1 MSDLNNQL
9 NKYTSLLYEKIIEI
23 LNYIASLYNL
33 TVSKFNFDTSII
45 NESIGQITKFFVN
58 IYKIVIERLNL
69 EFNDLKLIYNS
80 FVSSLS
86 ANGQIAALF
95 ILVLII
101 FFIFFLIFSSGD
113 KKTSSRTKNSKTKNV
128 KQKSVKA
135 QLLEIEIDLLEL
147 QDKYSRK
154 VISLNSYLTETKRLE
169 EKANKIN

>member
-23 LNYIASLYNL
+23 INFITSLYNL
-33 TVSKFNFDTSII
+33 TISKFDFDTSIVS
-45 NESIGQITKFFVN
+45 ESINRISKFLINVYE
-58 IYKIVIERLNL
+58 ISIERAKI
-69 EFNDLKLIYNS
+69 EFNDIKLIYSS
-80 FVSSLS
+80 FVNSLS
-86 ANGQIAALF
+86 TNGQIAALS

-101 FFIFFLIFSSGD
+101 FFIFFLIFSSSD
-113 KKTSSRTKNSKTKNV
+113 KKTSSKTKNV

-154 VISLNSYLTETKRLE
+154 VISLNSYIAETKRLE

>member
-23 LNYIASLYNL
+23 INYITSLYNL
-33 TVSKFNFDTSII
+33 TISKFDFDTSIVS
-45 NESIGQITKFFVN
+45 ESISQISKFLINVYE
-58 IYKIVIERLNL
+58 ISIERANI
-69 EFNDLKLIYNS
+69 EFNDIKLIYNS
-80 FVSSLS
+80 FVNSLS
-86 ANGQIAALF
+86 TNGQIAALS

-101 FFIFFLIFSSGD
+101 FFIFFLIFSSSD
-113 KKTSSRTKNSKTKNV
+113 KKTSSKTKNV

-154 VISLNSYLTETKRLE
+154 VISLNSYIAETKRLE

>member
-23 LNYIASLYNL
+23 INYITSLYNL
-33 TVSKFNFDTSII
+33 TISKFDFDNSIVS
-45 NESIGQITKFFVN
+45 ESISQISKFLINVYE
-58 IYKIVIERLNL
+58 ISIERANL
-69 EFNDLKLIYNS
+69 EFNNIKLIYIS
-80 FVSSLS
+80 FVNSLS
-86 ANGQIAALF
+86 TNGQIAALS

-101 FFIFFLIFSSGD
+101 FFIFFLIFSSSD
-113 KKTSSRTKNSKTKNV
+113 KKTSSKTKNV

-154 VISLNSYLTETKRLE
+154 VISLNSYIAETKRLG
-169 EKANKIN
+169 EKAKKIN

>member
-23 LNYIASLYNL
+23 INYITSLYNL
-33 TVSKFNFDTSII
+33 TISKFDFDTNIVS
-45 NESIGQITKFFVN
+45 ESISQISKFLINVYE
-58 IYKIVIERLNL
+58 ISIERTKI
-69 EFNDLKLIYNS
+69 EFNDIKLIYSS
-80 FVSSLS
+80 FVNSLS
-86 ANGQIAALF
+86 TNGRIAALS

-101 FFIFFLIFSSGD
+101 FFIFFLIFSSSE
-113 KKTSSRTKNSKTKNV
+113 KKTSSKTKNI

-154 VISLNSYLTETKRLE
+154 VISLNSYIAETKRLG
-169 EKANKIN
+169 EKAKKIN

>member
-23 LNYIASLYNL
+23 INYITSLYNL
-33 TVSKFNFDTSII
+33 TISKFDFDTSIVS
-45 NESIGQITKFFVN
+45 ESISQISKFLINVYE
-58 IYKIVIERLNL
+58 ISIERANL
-69 EFNDLKLIYNS
+69 EFNDIKLIYSS
-80 FVSSLS
+80 FVNSLS
-86 ANGQIAALF
+86 TNGQIAALS

-101 FFIFFLIFSSGD
+101 FFIFFLIFSSSD
-113 KKTSSRTKNSKTKNV
+113 KKTSSKTKNV

-135 QLLEIEIDLLEL
+135 QLLEIEIDLLEI

-154 VISLNSYLTETKRLE
+154 VISLNSYIAETKRLE

>member
-9 NKYTSLLYEKIIEI
+9 DKYTSLLYEKIIEI

-33 TVSKFNFDTSII
+33 TVTKFNFDTSII
-45 NESIGQITKFFVN
+45 NESISQITKFFAN

-113 KKTSSRTKNSKTKNV
+113 KNISSKTKNV

-154 VISLNSYLTETKRLE
+154 VISLNSYLAETKRLE

>member
-23 LNYIASLYNL
+23 INYITSLYNL
-33 TVSKFNFDTSII
+33 TISKFDFDTSIVS
-45 NESIGQITKFFVN
+45 ESISQISKFLINVYE
-58 IYKIVIERLNL
+58 ISIERAKI
-69 EFNDLKLIYNS
+69 EFNDIKLIYSS
-80 FVSSLS
+80 FVNSLS
-86 ANGQIAALF
+86 TNGQIAALS

-101 FFIFFLIFSSGD
+101 FFIFFLIFSSSD
-113 KKTSSRTKNSKTKNV
+113 KKTSSKTKNV

-154 VISLNSYLTETKRLE
+154 VISLNSYIAETKRLE
-169 EKANKIN
+169 EKANKID

>member
-45 NESIGQITKFFVN
+45 NESISQITKFIVN

-86 ANGQIAALF
+86 ANEKIAASF

-113 KKTSSRTKNSKTKNV
+113 KKTSSKTKNV
-128 KQKSVKA
+128 VQKSVKA

>member
-23 LNYIASLYNL
+23 IIYITSLYNL
-33 TVSKFNFDTSII
+33 TISKFDFDTSIVS
-45 NESIGQITKFFVN
+45 ESINRISKFLINVYE
-58 IYKIVIERLNL
+58 ISIERAYL
-69 EFNDLKLIYNS
+69 EFNDIKLIYIS
-80 FVSSLS
+80 FVNSLS
-86 ANGQIAALF
+86 TNGQIAALS

-101 FFIFFLIFSSGD
+101 FFIFFLIFSSSD
-113 KKTSSRTKNSKTKNV
+113 KKTSSKTKNV

-154 VISLNSYLTETKRLE
+154 VISLNSYIAETKRLE

>member
-23 LNYIASLYNL
+23 INYITSLYNL
-33 TVSKFNFDTSII
+33 MISKFDFDTSIVS
-45 NESIGQITKFFVN
+45 ESISQISKFLINVYE
-58 IYKIVIERLNL
+58 ISIERANL
-69 EFNDLKLIYNS
+69 EFNDIKLIYSS
-80 FVSSLS
+80 FINSLS
-86 ANGQIAALF
+86 TNGQIAALS

-101 FFIFFLIFSSGD
+101 FFIFFLIFSSSD
-113 KKTSSRTKNSKTKNV
+113 KKTSSKTKNV

-154 VISLNSYLTETKRLE
+154 VISLNSYIAETKRLE
-169 EKANKIN
+169 EKANKIDQL

>member
-1 MSDLNNQL
+1 MSDINNQL

-33 TVSKFNFDTSII
+33 TVSKLNFDTSII
-45 NESIGQITKFFVN
+45 NESISQITKFFVN

-101 FFIFFLIFSSGD
+101 FLYFFLIFSSGD
-113 KKTSSRTKNSKTKNV
+113 KKTSSKTKNV

-154 VISLNSYLTETKRLE
+154 VISLNSYLAETKRLE
-169 EKANKIN
+169 EKANKID

>member
-1 MSDLNNQL
+1 MSDINNQL

-45 NESIGQITKFFVN
+45 NESITQITKFFVH
-58 IYKIVIERLNL
+58 IYKIVIKRLNL

-80 FVSSLS
+80 FIGSLS
-86 ANGQIAALF
+86 ANGRITFLF
-95 ILVLII
+95 IFVLII
-101 FFIFFLIFSSGD
+101 FFIFFLIFSSSN
-113 KKTSSRTKNSKTKNV
+113 KKSISKTKNV
-128 KQKSVKA
+128 KPKSVKTK
-135 QLLEIEIDLLEL
+135 LLEIELDLLEL

-154 VISLNSYLTETKRLE
+154 VISLNSYIAETKRLE

>member
-9 NKYTSLLYEKIIEI
+9 NKYTSLFYEKIIEI
-23 LNYIASLYNL
+23 LNYITSLYNL
-33 TVSKFNFDTSII
+33 IVSKVNFDTSII
-45 NESIGQITKFFVN
+45 NESISQITKFFVN

-101 FFIFFLIFSSGD
+101 FFIFFLIFSSGN
-113 KKTSSRTKNSKTKNV
+113 KKSTSKTKNI
-128 KQKSVKA
+128 KPKSVKA
-135 QLLEIEIDLLEL
+135 KLLEIEIDLLEL

-154 VISLNSYLTETKRLE
+154 VISLNSYLAETKRLE

>member
-23 LNYIASLYNL
+23 LNHIASLYNL
-33 TVSKFNFDTSII
+33 TVSKINFDTSII
-45 NESIGQITKFFVN
+45 NESISQITKFFVN

-86 ANGQIAALF
+86 ANGQSAALF

-113 KKTSSRTKNSKTKNV
+113 KKTSSKTKNV

-154 VISLNSYLTETKRLE
+154 VISLNSYLAETKRLE

>member
-33 TVSKFNFDTSII
+33 TVSKFIFDTSII
-45 NESIGQITKFFVN
+45 KESISQITKFFVN

-113 KKTSSRTKNSKTKNV
+113 KKTSSKTKNV

-154 VISLNSYLTETKRLE
+154 VISLNSYLAETKRLE

>member
-23 LNYIASLYNL
+23 INYITSLYNL
-33 TVSKFNFDTSII
+33 TISKFDFDTSIVS
-45 NESIGQITKFFVN
+45 ESISQISKFLINVYE
-58 IYKIVIERLNL
+58 ISIERANL
-69 EFNDLKLIYNS
+69 EFNDIRLIYSS
-80 FVSSLS
+80 FVNSLS
-86 ANGQIAALF
+86 TNGQIAALS

-101 FFIFFLIFSSGD
+101 FFIFFLIFSSSD
-113 KKTSSRTKNSKTKNV
+113 KKTSSKTKNV

-154 VISLNSYLTETKRLE
+154 VISLNSYIAETKRLG
-169 EKANKIN
+169 EKAKKIN

>member
-23 LNYIASLYNL
+23 LNYIASLYSL

-45 NESIGQITKFFVN
+45 NETISQITKFFVN

-101 FFIFFLIFSSGD
+101 FFIFFLIFSSSN
-113 KKTSSRTKNSKTKNV
+113 KKSISETKNV
-128 KQKSVKA
+128 KPKSVKTK
-135 QLLEIEIDLLEL
+135 LLEIELDLLEL

-154 VISLNSYLTETKRLE
+154 VISLNSYIAETKRLE
-169 EKANKIN
+169 EKAKKIN

>member
-33 TVSKFNFDTSII
+33 TVTKFNFDTSII
-45 NESIGQITKFFVN
+45 NESISQITKFFAN

-113 KKTSSRTKNSKTKNV
+113 KKTSSKNKNV

-154 VISLNSYLTETKRLE
+154 VISLNSYLAETKRLE
-169 EKANKIN
+169 EKVNKIN

>member
-1 MSDLNNQL
+1 MSDINNQL

-45 NESIGQITKFFVN
+45 NESISQITKFFAN

-101 FFIFFLIFSSGD
+101 FFIFFLIFSSSN
-113 KKTSSRTKNSKTKNV
+113 KKSISKTKNV
-128 KQKSVKA
+128 KPKSVKTK
-135 QLLEIEIDLLEL
+135 LLEIELDLLEL

-154 VISLNSYLTETKRLE
+154 VISLNSYIAETKRLE
-169 EKANKIN
+169 AKANKIN

>member
-23 LNYIASLYNL
+23 INYITSLYNL
-33 TVSKFNFDTSII
+33 TISKFDFDTSIVS
-45 NESIGQITKFFVN
+45 ESISQISKFLINVYE
-58 IYKIVIERLNL
+58 ISIERANL
-69 EFNDLKLIYNS
+69 EFNDIKLIYSS
-80 FVSSLS
+80 FINSLS
-86 ANGQIAALF
+86 TNGQIAALS

-101 FFIFFLIFSSGD
+101 FFIFFLIFSSSD
-113 KKTSSRTKNSKTKNV
+113 KKTSSKTKNV

-154 VISLNSYLTETKRLE
+154 VISLNSDIAETKRLE

>member
-9 NKYTSLLYEKIIEI
+9 DKYTSLLYEKIIEI

-33 TVSKFNFDTSII
+33 TVTKFNFDNSII
-45 NESIGQITKFFVN
+45 NESISQITKFFVN

-113 KKTSSRTKNSKTKNV
+113 KKTSSKTKNV

-154 VISLNSYLTETKRLE
+154 VISLNSYLAETKRLE

>member
-23 LNYIASLYNL
+23 INYITSLYNL
-33 TVSKFNFDTSII
+33 TISKFDFDTSIVS
-45 NESIGQITKFFVN
+45 ESISQISKFLINVYE
-58 IYKIVIERLNL
+58 ISIERANI
-69 EFNDLKLIYNS
+69 EFNDIKLIYSS
-80 FVSSLS
+80 FVNSLS
-86 ANGQIAALF
+86 TNGQIAALS

-101 FFIFFLIFSSGD
+101 FFIFFLIFSSSD
-113 KKTSSRTKNSKTKNV
+113 KKTSSKTKNV

-154 VISLNSYLTETKRLE
+154 VISLNSYIAETKRLG
-169 EKANKIN
+169 EKANKIR

>member
-1 MSDLNNQL
+1 MSDLNNQF

-33 TVSKFNFDTSII
+33 TVSKLNFDTSII
-45 NESIGQITKFFVN
+45 NESISQITKFFVN

-113 KKTSSRTKNSKTKNV
+113 KKTSSKTKNA

-154 VISLNSYLTETKRLE
+154 VISLNSYLAETKRLE

>member
-23 LNYIASLYNL
+23 LNYIASLYNNL

-45 NESIGQITKFFVN
+45 NESISQITKFFVN

-95 ILVLII
+95 ILVSII
-101 FFIFFLIFSSGD
+101 FFLFFLIFSSGD
-113 KKTSSRTKNSKTKNV
+113 KKTSSKTKNV

-154 VISLNSYLTETKRLE
+154 VISLNSYLAETKRLE

>member
-23 LNYIASLYNL
+23 INYITSLYNL
-33 TVSKFNFDTSII
+33 TISKFDFDTGIVS
-45 NESIGQITKFFVN
+45 ESISQISKFLINVYE
-58 IYKIVIERLNL
+58 ISIERVNL
-69 EFNDLKLIYNS
+69 EFNDIKLIYSS
-80 FVSSLS
+80 FVNSLS
-86 ANGQIAALF
+86 TNGQIAALS

-101 FFIFFLIFSSGD
+101 FFIFFLIFSSSD
-113 KKTSSRTKNSKTKNV
+113 KNTSSKTKNV

-154 VISLNSYLTETKRLE
+154 VISLNSYIAETKRLG
-169 EKANKIN
+169 EKAKKIN

>member
-1 MSDLNNQL
+1 MSDINNQL

-23 LNYIASLYNL
+23 LNYITSLYNL

-45 NESIGQITKFFVN
+45 NELISQITKFFVN

-113 KKTSSRTKNSKTKNV
+113 KKTSSKNKNV

-154 VISLNSYLTETKRLE
+154 VISLNSYLAETKRLE

>member
-23 LNYIASLYNL
+23 INYITSLYNL
-33 TVSKFNFDTSII
+33 TISKFDFDTSIVS
-45 NESIGQITKFFVN
+45 ESISQISKFLINVYE
-58 IYKIVIERLNL
+58 ISIERAKI
-69 EFNDLKLIYNS
+69 EFNDIKLIYSS
-80 FVSSLS
+80 FVNSLS
-86 ANGQIAALF
+86 TNGQIAALS

-101 FFIFFLIFSSGD
+101 FFIFFLIFSSSD
-113 KKTSSRTKNSKTKNV
+113 KKTSSKTKNV

-154 VISLNSYLTETKRLE
+154 VISLNSYIAETKRLG
-169 EKANKIN
+169 EKAKKIN

>member
-23 LNYIASLYNL
+23 INYITSLYNL
-33 TVSKFNFDTSII
+33 TISKFDFDTSIVS
-45 NESIGQITKFFVN
+45 ESISQISKFLINVYE
-58 IYKIVIERLNL
+58 ISIERANL
-69 EFNDLKLIYNS
+69 EFNNIKLIYSS
-80 FVSSLS
+80 FVNSLS
-86 ANGQIAALF
+86 TNGQIAALS

-101 FFIFFLIFSSGD
+101 FFIFFLIFSSSD
-113 KKTSSRTKNSKTKNV
+113 KKTSSKTKNV

-154 VISLNSYLTETKRLE
+154 VISLNSYIAETKRLG

>member
-23 LNYIASLYNL
+23 INYITSLYNL
-33 TVSKFNFDTSII
+33 TISKFDFDTSIVS
-45 NESIGQITKFFVN
+45 ESISQISKFLINVYE
-58 IYKIVIERLNL
+58 ISIERANL
-69 EFNDLKLIYNS
+69 EFNDIKLIYNS
-80 FVSSLS
+80 FVNSLS
-86 ANGQIAALF
+86 TNGQIAALS

-101 FFIFFLIFSSGD
+101 FFIFFLIFSSSD
-113 KKTSSRTKNSKTKNV
+113 KKTSSKTKNV

-154 VISLNSYLTETKRLE
+154 VISLNSYIAETKRLE
-169 EKANKIN
+169 EKAKKIN

>member
-45 NESIGQITKFFVN
+45 NESISQITKFFVN

-113 KKTSSRTKNSKTKNV
+113 KKTSSKTKNV
-128 KQKSVKA
+128 KQKSAKA

-154 VISLNSYLTETKRLE
+154 VISLNSYLAETKRLE

>member
-23 LNYIASLYNL
+23 INYITSLYNL
-33 TVSKFNFDTSII
+33 TISKIDFDTSIVS
-45 NESIGQITKFFVN
+45 ESISQISKFLINVYEIF
-58 IYKIVIERLNL
+58 IERANL
-69 EFNDLKLIYNS
+69 EFNDIKLIYSS
-80 FVSSLS
+80 FVNSLS
-86 ANGQIAALF
+86 TNGQIAALS

-101 FFIFFLIFSSGD
+101 FFIFFLIFSSSD
-113 KKTSSRTKNSKTKNV
+113 KKTSSKTKNV

-154 VISLNSYLTETKRLE
+154 VISLNSYIAETKTLG
-169 EKANKIN
+169 EKAKKIN

>member
-23 LNYIASLYNL
+23 INYITSLYNL
-33 TVSKFNFDTSII
+33 TISKFDFDTSIVS
-45 NESIGQITKFFVN
+45 ESISQISKFLINVYE
-58 IYKIVIERLNL
+58 ISIERANI
-69 EFNDLKLIYNS
+69 EFNDIKLIYSS
-80 FVSSLS
+80 FVNSLS
-86 ANGQIAALF
+86 TNGQIAALS

-101 FFIFFLIFSSGD
+101 FFIFFLIFSSSD
-113 KKTSSRTKNSKTKNV
+113 KKTSSKTKNV

-154 VISLNSYLTETKRLE
+154 VISLNSYIAETKRLE

>member
-33 TVSKFNFDTSII
+33 TVSKLNFDTSII
-45 NESIGQITKFFVN
+45 NESISQITKFFAN

-113 KKTSSRTKNSKTKNV
+113 KKTSSKTKNV
-128 KQKSVKA
+128 KQKSVKE
-135 QLLEIEIDLLEL
+135 QLLEIEIGLLEL

-154 VISLNSYLTETKRLE
+154 VISLNSYLAETKRLE

>member
-45 NESIGQITKFFVN
+45 NESISQITKFFVN
-58 IYKIVIERLNL
+58 IYKIVIERLTL

-113 KKTSSRTKNSKTKNV
+113 KKTSSKTKNV

-154 VISLNSYLTETKRLE
+154 VISLNSYLAETKRLE
-169 EKANKIN
+169 EKANKID

>member
-23 LNYIASLYNL
+23 INYITSLYNL
-33 TVSKFNFDTSII
+33 TISKFDFDTSIVS
-45 NESIGQITKFFVN
+45 ESISQISKFLINVYE
-58 IYKIVIERLNL
+58 ISIERANL
-69 EFNDLKLIYNS
+69 EFNDIKLIYSS
-80 FVSSLS
+80 FVNSLS
-86 ANGQIAALF
+86 TNGQIAALS

-101 FFIFFLIFSSGD
+101 FFIFFLIFSSSD
-113 KKTSSRTKNSKTKNV
+113 KKTSSKTKNV

-154 VISLNSYLTETKRLE
+154 VISLNSYIAETKRLE
-169 EKANKIN
+169 EKAKNID